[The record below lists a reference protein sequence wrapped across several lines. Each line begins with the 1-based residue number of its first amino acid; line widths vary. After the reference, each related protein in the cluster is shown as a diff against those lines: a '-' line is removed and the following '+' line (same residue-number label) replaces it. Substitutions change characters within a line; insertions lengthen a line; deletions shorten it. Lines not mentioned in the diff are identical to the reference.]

1 MSILDVK
8 RTKED
13 FLKKKGKSSLAT
25 FRNYTHIF
33 TSIEKFCLRKYNSSL
48 ENLIE
53 DLAIV
58 ENPQE
63 QVENLIQTYIDELE
77 LEGKPYSTVLGYST
91 LAIKNMS

>member
-33 TSIEKFCLRKYNSSL
+33 TSIEKFCLRKYYSSL
-48 ENLIE
+48 ENIIE
-53 DLAIV
+53 ELAITPG
-58 ENPQE
+58 PQLKG
-63 QVENLIQTYIDELE
+63 N
-77 LEGKPYSTVLGYST
+77 S
-91 LAIKNMS
+91 